1 MFLSYWN
8 QSVDLHRKST
18 DWFLY
23 DGNIGR
29 ERVKELPEAQVS
41 TFLEDYL

>member
-1 MFLSYWN
+1 MLC
-8 QSVDLHRKST
+8 KST

-29 ERVKELPEAQVS
+29 YRVNSIFIGTIANILANIYACVKKLG
-41 TFLEDYL
+41 Y

>member
-1 MFLSYWN
+1 MQERTLFYWIFFSFQPFNN
-8 QSVDLHRKST
+8 QYFHYIETRST

-29 ERVKELPEAQVS
+29 
-41 TFLEDYL
+41 